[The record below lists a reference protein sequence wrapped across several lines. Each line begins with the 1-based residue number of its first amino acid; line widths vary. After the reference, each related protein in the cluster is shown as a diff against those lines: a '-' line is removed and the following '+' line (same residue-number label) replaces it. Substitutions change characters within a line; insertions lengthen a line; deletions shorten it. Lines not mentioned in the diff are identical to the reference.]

1 MVYLLS
7 GRNKIFEIAIMK
19 SNCYYLNLYSL
30 SLVFCALF
38 LLSSC
43 SSKKKVVSGSTYHQ
57 NNKKIED
64 EVNKSSKG
72 NFPSYTVQ
80 TYIDRFKEI
89 SVSEMK
95 KYGIPASIT
104 LAQGILESGSG
115 NSDLAKY
122 ANNHFGIKCT
132 SDWKGK
138 GYYKDDD
145 AKDDCFR
152 VYSNPNESYRDH
164 SEFLKRKRYA
174 FLFELDQDD
183 YKGWARGL
191 KQAGYATN
199 PKYPDLLISLI
210 ERYQL
215 YQYDKKEGKVEKI
228 KREDRVLAD
237 INKNIPK
244 EEIKDREVAA
254 PIAIEGD
261 YYIVVKGDTPY
272 ALSKRFGISVDE
284 LLELNNVTDGNIKI
298 GQRLLIKNAAAK
310 QNQQLLYTPKNY
322 TVATGDTLY
331 SISKRFG
338 LTVDELVQLNGLTD
352 NNIKVGQSLIVK
364 R

>member
-1 MVYLLS
+1 
-7 GRNKIFEIAIMK
+7 MK
-19 SNCYYLNLYSL
+19 LKYSPLNLYTL
-30 SLVFCALF
+30 LFIICAVT

-43 SSKKKVVSGSTYHQ
+43 SSKKRVTSSTTYHQ
-57 NNKKIED
+57 NNKRIES
-64 EVNKSSKG
+64 EANKSTRG
-72 NFPSYTVQ
+72 NFNTYTPQSY
-80 TYIDRFKEI
+80 IERFKNIAI
-89 SVSEMK
+89 SSMN

-104 LAQGILESGSG
+104 LAQGILESGNG

-145 AKDDCFR
+145 KKDDCFR
-152 VYSNPNESYRDH
+152 VYANPEESYRDH

-174 FLFELDQDD
+174 FLFELDKDD

-199 PKYPDLLISLI
+199 PRYPELLISLI

-237 INKNIPK
+237 INKDIPK
-244 EEIKDREVAA
+244 ESIKDKEITA
-254 PIAIEGD
+254 PVAIEGD
-261 YYIVVKGDTPY
+261 YYIVVRGDTPY
-272 ALSKRFGISVDE
+272 SLSRRFGLSVDE
-284 LLELNNVTDGNIKI
+284 LLQINNITDGNIKI
-298 GQRLLIKNAAAK
+298 GQRLLIKT
-310 QNQQLLYTPKNY
+310 QYSQQSKPLLYTPRTY

-331 SISKRFG
+331 SISKRFN
-338 LTVDELVQLNGLTD
+338 LTVDELAELNGITD
-352 NNIKVGQSLIVK
+352 HTIKVGQSLIIK
-364 R
+364 K